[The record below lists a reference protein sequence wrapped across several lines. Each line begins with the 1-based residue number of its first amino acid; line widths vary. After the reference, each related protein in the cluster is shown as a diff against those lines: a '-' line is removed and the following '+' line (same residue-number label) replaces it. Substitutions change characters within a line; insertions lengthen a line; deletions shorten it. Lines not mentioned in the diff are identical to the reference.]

1 MNTKLKNIID
11 FLLKYCLALP
21 LLLIF
26 VLYFCLSFFIRSIM
40 PVQAQE
46 FTDGR
51 LTFGVEV
58 PDTLRITLPT
68 QKSQKEYKTIR
79 LWEIT
84 HMMPEYG
91 LGSTDAERDLLLA
104 HLLRECGSLS
114 EECGWE
120 PGSATNDN
128 GWAIGTA
135 QWHLWYRENDLAR
148 SQGCWYK
155 NPRVWKC
162 DIPKLRA
169 AFFKAHPEMLDWRG
183 QVKRYLSEIR
193 DNLDRYGSVPA
204 VIDSWNAHPSY
215 MSQVRA
221 QIPEAR
227 RLLSL

>member
-51 LTFGVEV
+51 YTFGFEI
-58 PDTLRITLPT
+58 PDGLRISFIQPE
-68 QKSQKEYKTIR
+68 KGYKTIR

-84 HMMPEYG
+84 HLMPEYG
-91 LGSTDAERDLLLA
+91 LGATDAERDLLLA

-120 PGSATNDN
+120 PGSDSNDS
-128 GWAIGTA
+128 GWAIGMA

-148 SQGCWYK
+148 AQGCRYTS
-155 NPRVWKC
+155 PRVWQC

-169 AFFKAHPEMLDWRG
+169 AFFSAHPEMKDWRG
-183 QVKRYLSEIR
+183 QVARYLTEIR
-193 DNLDRYGSVPA
+193 DCTKDRSLVSC
-204 VIDSWNAHPSY
+204 IDSWNAHPAY